1 MFDDDEEE
9 DFQQVLTE
17 VLTVEQIKAQQIA
30 DAKAKGL
37 EYEGRE

>member
-1 MFDDDEEE
+1 MFDDEEE
-9 DFQQVLTE
+9 EALDEAE

-37 EYEGRE
+37 EYEGRQ